1 MQLNSVK
8 VRASIGRFKL
18 NLKRPKNQ
26 DMINTKKLLKFF
38 KSKMNNK
45 FVKENITKTK
55 NKKPVRSPSL
65 TMTIKSKINQKSN
78 SIFLLSVDG
87 AKSANRA
94 KDIDLNRGLKRKLL
108 RKNIKTLSLP
118 GSLFSKKPK
127 VTIIAEE
134 SERSYSK
141 NLAYLNLEK
150 FYNMSMQK
158 NKLMKFQDIKRK
170 NPFFNS
176 TSRTTRQNNDIHM
189 YEEQPIGFLIRKMA

>member
-1 MQLNSVK
+1 
-8 VRASIGRFKL
+8 
-18 NLKRPKNQ
+18 
-26 DMINTKKLLKFF
+26 
-38 KSKMNNK
+38 MNNK

-94 KDIDLNRGLKRKLL
+94 KDMELNRGLKRKLM

-176 TSRTTRQNNDIHM
+176 TSRTTRQNNDMHM
-189 YEEQPIGFLIRKMA
+189 YRT